1 MILFGVVSAGR
12 RLKSV
17 IKFLKKPGSFE
28 RGLKISAMSFGPR
41 PADYFRRPGSSGY
54 WIPSVSLIFG
64 MTYSTGLFRSTTI
77 EAVQSVPLKI
87 PMGGP

>member
-28 RGLKISAMSFGPR
+28 RGLKISAMSSDPDPPTISEGPAHR
-41 PADYFRRPGSSGY
+41 VIGFRVFP
-54 WIPSVSLIFG
+54 
-64 MTYSTGLFRSTTI
+64 
-77 EAVQSVPLKI
+77 
-87 PMGGP
+87 